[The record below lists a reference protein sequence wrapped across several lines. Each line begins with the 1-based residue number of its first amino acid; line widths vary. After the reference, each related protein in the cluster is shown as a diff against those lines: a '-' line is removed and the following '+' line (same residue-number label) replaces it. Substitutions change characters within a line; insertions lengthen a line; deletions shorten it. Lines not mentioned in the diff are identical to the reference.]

1 MRRSIVVVLALCS
14 IAFLLVGG
22 PSLLFSPS
30 TNELVPEQPD
40 AEPELIHPT
49 DGDSGFWPFLNSKQ
63 SFEGRSPINVVVV
76 GDADSVLTLLTQA
89 RDADWAESDE
99 EELEADPETHSLLNG
114 TNDSVDEGISIGST
128 EITWS
133 RTSGATRYAYVNP
146 GDGSG
151 GRWITET
158 AQVHD
163 GTYYGYRYHIRLYEN
178 PNPDDPWVALQTHS
192 EHFDWFTLRHRVD
205 GSQAAQV
212 RVESDLMGLPGID
225 PRTDVSRIYLGNQ
238 NGSDADGWATFVDLL
253 GTIAAGVLLG
263 FSIGVNSL
271 GQLRNRLRTRLSAA
285 DRRRLAVAA
294 DRIELE
300 HLLLA
305 GFIPALLLTVRFGGI
320 ALEQYTGISMH
331 GIAALLYPF
340 IAIGLPVGTYL
351 IAAGLERRLDAAVV
365 AGGAFAVGLWLD
377 YGYLGIESLP
387 VDVVVHR
394 MLVVVAIGLFAAGA
408 ARRAARA
415 TRLNGLSVA
424 GVVLWATFL
433 AGTLFGLL

>member
-49 DGDSGFWPFLNSKQ
+49 GGESGFWPFLNSKQ

-76 GDADSVLTLLTQA
+76 GDTDTVLSLLTQA
-89 RDADWAESDE
+89 RDADWTESDE
-99 EELEADPETHSLLNG
+99 DELEADPETHALLNG

-133 RTSGATRYAYVNP
+133 RTSGATRYAYVDP

-178 PNPDDPWVALQTHS
+178 PNPDDPWVAMQTHS

-205 GSQAAQV
+205 GSQEAQV
-212 RVESDLMGLPGID
+212 RVESDLMGLQGID
-225 PRTDVSRIYLGNQ
+225 PRTDVSRTYLGNQ

-253 GTIAAGVLLG
+253 GTITTGILLG
-263 FSIGVNSL
+263 FSVVVGSV
-271 GQLRNRLRTRLSAA
+271 GRLRDRLTAHLTAA

-305 GFIPALLLTVRFGGI
+305 GFIPALLLSVRFGGI

-424 GVVLWATFL
+424 GVVLWAILL